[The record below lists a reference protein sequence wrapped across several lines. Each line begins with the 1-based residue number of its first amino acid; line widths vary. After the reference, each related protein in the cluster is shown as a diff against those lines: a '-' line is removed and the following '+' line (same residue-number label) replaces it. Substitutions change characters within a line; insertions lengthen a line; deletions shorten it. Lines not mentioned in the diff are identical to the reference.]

1 MKKIKF
7 INLILLTF
15 VSFSFYN
22 CNKEPFEDTSEQ
34 AKNSE
39 FLSNIKQENTTLDE
53 VKKDLYLN
61 PILSNASKKIR
72 IDGVSSK
79 NINLESLNLSNQV
92 KKYTLDDYTSYT
104 IPIINEFGDS
114 YIFQNLVIEKD
125 ILRDAV
131 YLITYYP
138 DENYKESIKKHLV
151 NINDNIDYT
160 GSKKIDILY
169 YKRKVNIEEKIVTA
183 KTAKS
188 SSETFPDDDVDEPY
202 TVCIETYTPKKCSAG
217 GHHSPGEPCSGTGSQ
232 RAGWVVSV
240 SCINIIP
247 QVPNTPGPG
256 PGCTGCANPVSGTTG
271 AGAYFPPDS
280 QNPNWLPEYICVAM
294 ERGNCTKVIPY
305 TPILTTQMIDPYF
318 NYINIFDR
326 NKFDLFNRFE
336 NQDIRTVIDEYL
348 DSHKNYM
355 GSYDIETINLV
366 NNVFDAAIA
375 NRAPSS
381 FEGSLTDV
389 WASLRSPVNV
399 DRTSIDNNTTEGKKF
414 NSTYNALTQS
424 PTFQKLFVDLFDN
437 SDRFNVKFEIADHVY
452 DKDEPTKEIN
462 ANTTRTVGTNDITI
476 QINKQI
482 LIPNTDKSQ
491 INIENAKTILHEC
504 IHAYLFIK
512 ANNPSVGADFVK
524 ILNSMYPTI
533 NEQHDFMYDK
543 MIPTMQNVL
552 SEIRDLVT
560 TSAGRNVLET
570 EYTMRPTAITNPSAS
585 TPWIWNEYYKYISLN
600 GLQETSCFIQDF
612 PNGTDQL
619 YLLSKYIEYGHKELK
634 P

>member
-1 MKKIKF
+1 MKKTKF

-15 VSFSFYN
+15 FSFLFYD

-53 VKKDLYLN
+53 IKKDLYLN
-61 PILSNASKKIR
+61 PMLSSASKKIR

-79 NINLESLNLSNQV
+79 NINLESLNLANQV

-169 YKRKVNIEEKIVTA
+169 YKRKVNIEEKTVTT

-188 SSETFPDDDVDEPY
+188 SSETFPDDDVDEPL
-202 TVCIETYTPKKCSAG
+202 TICIETYTVKRCTAG
-217 GHHSPGEPCSGTGSQ
+217 DNHLPGQACQGIGSQ
-232 RAGWVVSV
+232 RAGWIVSI
-240 SCINIIP
+240 SCTTIFDR
-247 QVPNTPGPG
+247 PNAPGPG
-256 PGCTGCANPVSGTTG
+256 PAPGCTGCTNPLSGTTG

-280 QNPNWLPEYICVAM
+280 QNPNWIPQYICVQM
-294 ERGNCTKVIPY
+294 VGDKCTKVIPY
-305 TPILTTQMIDPYF
+305 TPILTTQMTDPYF

-375 NRAPSS
+375 NRAPGS

-399 DRTSIDNNTTEGKKF
+399 DRSNISNDTSEGKNF
-414 NSTYNALTQS
+414 NSVYNALTQS
-424 PTFQKLFVDLFDN
+424 PTFQKLYVDLFADSN
-437 SDRFNVKFEIADHVY
+437 RFNVKFEIDEHVY
-452 DKDEPTKEIN
+452 EDNNPSKKEVNAITILEP
-462 ANTTRTVGTNDITI
+462 GTNNFVIKM
-476 QINKQI
+476 NKQL
-482 LIPNTDKSQ
+482 LIPDTGKSQ

-504 IHAYLFIK
+504 IHAYLFVK

-524 ILNSMYPTI
+524 ILNSMYPTV

-543 MIPTMQNVL
+543 MIPTMQKVL
-552 SEIRDLVT
+552 YEIRDLVT
-560 TSAGRNVLET
+560 TSNGRSEVDDLKI
-570 EYTMRPTAITNPSAS
+570 YTKKDNS
-585 TPWIWNEYYKYISLN
+585 TFEIWNWINYYKFISIN
-600 GLQETSCFIQDF
+600 GLEETTCFKIDF
-612 PNGTDQL
+612 PKDSNEL
-619 YLLSKYIEYGHKELK
+619 YYLSNYIIGGKTWLK
-634 P
+634 

>member
-1 MKKIKF
+1 MKKIKL
-7 INLILLTF
+7 INIILLTF

-22 CNKEPFEDTSEQ
+22 CNKEPFEDTSEKS
-34 AKNSE
+34 KNSE

-72 IDGVSSK
+72 IHGVTSK
-79 NINLESLNLSNQV
+79 NINLESLNLSNQL

-104 IPIINEFGDS
+104 IPIINEFGNS

-131 YLITYYP
+131 YLVTYYP
-138 DENYKESIKKHLV
+138 DENYKESIKKNLV

-160 GSKKIDILY
+160 GSKKIEFLY
-169 YKRKVNIEEKIVTA
+169 YKRKVNIEEKIVTT

-188 SSETFPDDDVDEPY
+188 SSETFPDDDIDEPY
-202 TVCIETYTPKKCSAG
+202 TVCVETYRPVNCSAG
-217 GHHSPGEPCSGTGSQ
+217 GNHSPGQPCSGTGSQ
-232 RAGWVVSV
+232 RAGWIVSE
-240 SCINIIP
+240 SCTSIFPQIP
-247 QVPNTPGPG
+247 NDPGPG
-256 PGCTGCANPVSGTTG
+256 PGCTGCTTPVSGTTG

-280 QNPNWLPEYICVAM
+280 QNPNWIPQYICVAM

-305 TPILTTQMIDPYF
+305 TPILTTQMTDPYF
-318 NYINIFDR
+318 NYINVFDR

-348 DSHKNYM
+348 DNHKNYM

-375 NRAPSS
+375 NRAPVS

-414 NSTYNALTQS
+414 NSIYNALTQS
-424 PTFQKLFVDLFDN
+424 TSFQKLFVDLFEN

-452 DKDEPTKEIN
+452 DKDDPSKEIN
-462 ANTTRTVGTNDITI
+462 ANTTRAEGTTYITI
-476 QINKQI
+476 KISKQI
-482 LIPNTDKSQ
+482 LIPNTSKNQ
-491 INIENAKTILHEC
+491 TNIENAKTILHEC
-504 IHAYLFIK
+504 IHAYLLIK
-512 ANNPSVGADFVK
+512 ANNPNAGADFVEM
-524 ILNSMYPTI
+524 LNTVYPTAD
-533 NEQHDFMYDK
+533 EQHDFMYNH
-543 MIPTMQNVL
+543 MIPTMQTVL

-560 TSAGRNVLET
+560 TAPKRTILET
-570 EYTMRPTAITNPSAS
+570 QYTLHPTQNPLTS
-585 TPWIWNEYYKYISLN
+585 TEFNWINYYKYISLS
-600 GLQETSCFIQDF
+600 GLQETVSFIRDF
-612 PNGTDQL
+612 PFPSDKYDL
-619 YLLSKYIEYGHKELK
+619 YKQYLTAGNNELDR
-634 P
+634 